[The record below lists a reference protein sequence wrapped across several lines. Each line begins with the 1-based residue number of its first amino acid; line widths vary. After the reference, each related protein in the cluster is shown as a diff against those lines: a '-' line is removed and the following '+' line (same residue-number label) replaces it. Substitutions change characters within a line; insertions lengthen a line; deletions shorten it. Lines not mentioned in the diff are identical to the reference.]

1 MPLILGRSGTQ
12 YVVMITKLLSSNCG
26 THLVESC
33 CKESNICCQTVN
45 QCSILYSFYSVC
57 LGSSMNLNG
66 EKCKLREQIVGMML
80 AKTPETVIETVLN
93 WQATVLWKSIANDNR
108 RISRYIDDI

>member
-1 MPLILGRSGTQ
+1 
-12 YVVMITKLLSSNCG
+12 
-26 THLVESC
+26 
-33 CKESNICCQTVN
+33 
-45 QCSILYSFYSVC
+45 
-57 LGSSMNLNG
+57 MNLNG